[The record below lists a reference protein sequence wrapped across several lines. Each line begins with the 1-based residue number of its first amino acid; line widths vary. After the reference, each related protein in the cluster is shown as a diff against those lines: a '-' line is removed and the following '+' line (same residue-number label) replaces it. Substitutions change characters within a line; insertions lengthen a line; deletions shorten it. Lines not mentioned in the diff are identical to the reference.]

1 MHFSAKNCIIDL
13 SKTRQM
19 NTIYRTCLVSL
30 LFIFWMNRQGIAQ
43 KEQLR
48 FEHIGV
54 EEGLSNETV
63 TTILQSREGFLWFG
77 TFDGLFKYDGY
88 SFTKYQLDPFDPT
101 SLSQNFIYTI
111 FEDRNGTIWTSSF
124 EGLCKFDKDSE
135 KFTRYK
141 PSQSGKFS
149 NPNITAINEDADGML
164 WLGSASGGLC
174 RFNRKTGKFL
184 PENFNLDYRQSP
196 GGQAELYGEIRCI
209 YKDQRGTLW
218 VGNNSGLHKLNII
231 PTNAGEP
238 SGVSFTSYRH
248 IPGNINSLSS
258 NVISAIIEDRAG
270 IIWLATTN
278 GLNSFDRKAGIFK
291 HYQHDPENIHSISG
305 NNLAP
310 WYRSGIKEDKEGNLW
325 ICTNKG
331 LNKLNRDR
339 NIFTAYF
346 HKPGDAYS
354 LSSDTILSLEIDQ
367 AGILWAGTWG
377 LTLNKANP
385 GHKSFGLIRH
395 DPTNVNSLSNNLVT
409 TIVEDSSG
417 IIWIGTYGGGLNRWD
432 KKTDQF
438 THFRNIPSNPK
449 TLRSDDIHSIL
460 EDRDGKLWVGNG
472 AVLSRLNKETGQF
485 THYNSNAA
493 NFKEEFHKYILSIA
507 EDHQGLL
514 WLGTA
519 NGVKSFNKKKGEF
532 DTHYYHN
539 PRDSNGISD
548 YTATTVFAD
557 SRDNIWIGYGSIATD
572 KLNKRTG
579 IFTHY
584 KHNPQDSTSISSNIV
599 NCFYEDLKGNLWMG
613 TTSGGLCHFDYQKEK
628 FLTFTD
634 KDGLP
639 GNTIYS
645 IVEDNTNQLWLGTIN
660 GLSRFDP
667 VTKTFTNYD
676 YTDGLQ
682 GNVFAAGDR
691 DKGAHFKG
699 RDGTL
704 YFGGNNGFNFFDP
717 RQIKAN
723 SSVAPVVI
731 TQFKLFDKPVKGAN
745 NLKAIVFEHNQNYF
759 SFEFSSLSFY
769 NPAKNHYAYK
779 LEGVDKDWIYS
790 GTRRYVSYTNID
802 PGTYTFRVKGTN
814 NDGVWNEKGTFIS
827 ITINPPWWRT
837 WWAYTLTVLLCA
849 GFIYAVFR
857 YRLNKIRIQHELELQ
872 QHKASQL
879 EIESRQALLYER
891 LRISRELHDDIGS
904 TLGSISI
911 YSEVARKRTE
921 KNENADEVL
930 FKIGLVSR
938 ELIDKMS
945 DIVWSLNPDN
955 ESFEQLQDRII
966 TFATMMLTPHN
977 IKYDFDADERLK
989 ELHFTG
995 EQRKNIFLIFKEAL
1009 HNVVKYAGCKT
1020 VNISLCVKNN
1030 HLTMSIKD
1038 DGKGF
1043 DAVKTIVNN
1052 GPSNASP
1059 LGSIGGAGIKNM
1071 HARANAMDA
1080 KLSIN
1085 SKINEGTSVQLTV
1098 NL

>member
-1 MHFSAKNCIIDL
+1 
-13 SKTRQM
+13 
-19 NTIYRTCLVSL
+19 
-30 LFIFWMNRQGIAQ
+30 MNRQGIAQ
-43 KEQLR
+43 NENLR
-48 FEHIGV
+48 FEHMGV
-54 EEGLSNETV
+54 KEGLSNETV

-111 FEDRNGTIWTSSF
+111 FEDRDGTIWTSSF
-124 EGLCKFDKDSE
+124 EGLCKFDKATE

-141 PSQSGKFS
+141 PSQGGKFS
-149 NPNITAINEDADGML
+149 DPNITAINEDADGMM
-164 WLGSASGGLC
+164 WLGTASGGLC

-184 PENFNLDYRQSP
+184 PGNFDLGYRQSP
-196 GGQAELYGEIRCI
+196 GGQAELYGTINCI
-209 YKDQRGTLW
+209 YKDQRDTLW

-231 PTNAGEP
+231 PTNAGKP
-238 SGVSFTSYRH
+238 SEISFTSYRH
-248 IPGNINSLSS
+248 IPGNPNSLSS

-270 IIWLATTN
+270 VIWLATNN
-278 GLNSFDRKAGIFK
+278 GLNSFDRKTGKFQR
-291 HYQHDPENIHSISG
+291 YQHDPKNIHSISG

-310 WYRSGIKEDKEGNLW
+310 WYRSGIKEDKQGNLW
-325 ICTNKG
+325 ICTDKG
-331 LNKLNRDR
+331 LNKLDRHR
-339 NIFTAYF
+339 NIFTSYF
-346 HKPGDAYS
+346 HKPNDEYS

-377 LTLNKANP
+377 RTLNKANLN
-385 GHKSFGLIRH
+385 HKPFGLIRQ
-395 DPTNVNSLSNNLVT
+395 DPNNVNSLSSNLVT

-432 KKTDQF
+432 KKNGQF
-438 THFRNIPSNPK
+438 THFRNDHSNRK
-449 TLRSDDIHSIL
+449 TLSSDDIHSIL
-460 EDRDGKLWVGNG
+460 EDRDGNLWVGNG
-472 AVLSRLNKETGQF
+472 GVLSRLNKETGLF

-493 NFKEEFHKYILSIA
+493 NFKQEVDKYIFSII
-507 EDHQGLL
+507 EDHQGHL

-519 NGVKSFNKKKGEF
+519 NGLKSFNKTKGEF
-532 DTHYYHN
+532 DKHYYHN

-548 YTATTVFAD
+548 YTATNVFAD

-584 KHNPQDSTSISSNIV
+584 KHNPHDSTSISSNIV
-599 NCFYEDLKGNLWMG
+599 NSFYEDSKGNLWMG
-613 TTSGGLCHFDYQKEK
+613 TTAGGLCHFDYQRDK
-628 FLTFTD
+628 FSTFTE
-634 KDGLP
+634 KNGLP
-639 GNTIYS
+639 SNTIYS
-645 IVEDNTNQLWLGTIN
+645 IAEDNTNQLWLGTLN
-660 GLSRFDP
+660 GLSRFNP

-682 GNVFAAGDR
+682 SNAFTAGDR
-691 DKGAHFKG
+691 DKGARFKS

-704 YFGGNNGFNFFDP
+704 YFGGNNGFNYFDP
-717 RQIKAN
+717 LQIKAN
-723 SSVAPVVI
+723 SRIAPIVI
-731 TQFKLFDKPVKGAN
+731 TQFRLFDKPLKGAN
-745 NLKAIVFEHNQNYF
+745 ELKAIVFDHNQNYF

-769 NPAKNHYAYK
+769 NPAKNQYAYK

-837 WWAYTLTVLLCA
+837 WWAYTLFALLFA
-849 GFIYAVFR
+849 GFIYALFR
-857 YRLNKIRIQHELELQ
+857 YRLSKIRMQHEIVLQ

-911 YSEVARKRTE
+911 YSEVAKKRTE
-921 KNENADEVL
+921 KNENTDEVL

-945 DIVWSLNPDN
+945 DIVWSLNPNN
-955 ESFEQLQDRII
+955 ESFEQLQNRIV
-966 TFATMMLTPHN
+966 TFATMMLTPQN
-977 IKYDFDADERLK
+977 ISYDFNADEKLK

-1009 HNVVKYAGCKT
+1009 HNIVKYAACKT
-1020 VNISLCVKNN
+1020 VSITLCVKNN
-1030 HLTMSIKD
+1030 HLIMAIKD

-1043 DAVKTIVNN
+1043 DAAATILNN
-1052 GPSNASP
+1052 ETINSSP
-1059 LGSIGGAGIKNM
+1059 KERLGGDGIKNM
-1071 HARANAMDA
+1071 YARANGMNA
-1080 KLSIN
+1080 KLCIN
-1085 SKINEGTSVQLTV
+1085 SKINEGTTVQLTL